1 MFLLW
6 GITFKYNNNQYNKF
20 IICNKIPQRKV
31 ECKYM
36 NRETC
41 IFNYTK
47 KCTDCGECEICDLNT
62 NKKCDNCGECL
73 QREGIDTQAIKID
86 EIKEDKNFV
95 DKEALKK
102 VLKED
107 EEELE
112 SSKKFE
118 QDLENEILQDAELL
132 KDYDENFK
140 EQGLYAIENVD
151 GVQIEYIEDVDGLS
165 ELMEDE
171 SRLKKVAYEEFPG
184 LIKIRENK

>member
-1 MFLLW
+1 
-6 GITFKYNNNQYNKF
+6 
-20 IICNKIPQRKV
+20 
-31 ECKYM
+31 M

-47 KCTDCGECEICDLNT
+47 KCTDCGECEICDLNP
-62 NKKCDNCGECL
+62 NKKCDNCAECL
-73 QREGIDTQAIKID
+73 QREGIDTQAIRID

-107 EEELE
+107 EEEFKFSE
-112 SSKKFE
+112 EFE
-118 QDLENEILQDAELL
+118 QDLENEILQDEKLL

-184 LIKIRENK
+184 LIKIRKDK

>member
-1 MFLLW
+1 
-6 GITFKYNNNQYNKF
+6 
-20 IICNKIPQRKV
+20 
-31 ECKYM
+31 M

-47 KCTDCGECEICDLNT
+47 KCTNCGECEICDLNT

-140 EQGLYAIENVD
+140 EQGVYAIENVD

>member
-1 MFLLW
+1 
-6 GITFKYNNNQYNKF
+6 
-20 IICNKIPQRKV
+20 
-31 ECKYM
+31 M

-112 SSKKFE
+112 SSKK
-118 QDLENEILQDAELL
+118 I
-132 KDYDENFK
+132 
-140 EQGLYAIENVD
+140 
-151 GVQIEYIEDVDGLS
+151 
-165 ELMEDE
+165 
-171 SRLKKVAYEEFPG
+171 
-184 LIKIRENK
+184 

>member
-1 MFLLW
+1 
-6 GITFKYNNNQYNKF
+6 
-20 IICNKIPQRKV
+20 
-31 ECKYM
+31 M

-47 KCTDCGECEICDLNT
+47 KCTDCGECEICDLDP

-95 DKEALKK
+95 DKEDLKK

-107 EEELE
+107 ERELE
-112 SSKKFE
+112 SLKEFE
-118 QDLENEILQDAELL
+118 EDLENEILEKTELL

-140 EQGLYAIENVD
+140 DQGLYAIENVE

-165 ELMEDE
+165 ELMKDE

>member
-1 MFLLW
+1 
-6 GITFKYNNNQYNKF
+6 
-20 IICNKIPQRKV
+20 
-31 ECKYM
+31 M

-47 KCTDCGECEICDLNT
+47 KCTDCGECEICDLSP

-86 EIKEDKNFV
+86 EIKEDKNFI
-95 DKEALKK
+95 DKEDLKK

-107 EEELE
+107 ERELE
-112 SSKKFE
+112 SLKEFE
-118 QDLENEILQDAELL
+118 EDLENEILQETELL

-140 EQGLYAIENVD
+140 EQGLYAIENVE

>member
-1 MFLLW
+1 
-6 GITFKYNNNQYNKF
+6 
-20 IICNKIPQRKV
+20 
-31 ECKYM
+31 M

-47 KCTDCGECEICDLNT
+47 KCTDCGECEICDLDQ

-86 EIKEDKNFV
+86 EIKEDKNFL
-95 DKEALKK
+95 DKEDLKK

-107 EEELE
+107 EKELE
-112 SSKKFE
+112 SLKEFE
-118 QDLENEILQDAELL
+118 EDLENEILQETQLL

-140 EQGLYAIENVD
+140 EQGLYAIENVE

-184 LIKIRENK
+184 LIKIREDK

>member
-1 MFLLW
+1 
-6 GITFKYNNNQYNKF
+6 
-20 IICNKIPQRKV
+20 
-31 ECKYM
+31 M

-118 QDLENEILQDAELL
+118 QDLENEILQDEELL

>member
-1 MFLLW
+1 
-6 GITFKYNNNQYNKF
+6 
-20 IICNKIPQRKV
+20 
-31 ECKYM
+31 M

-86 EIKEDKNFV
+86 EIKEDKGFV
-95 DKEALKK
+95 DKEDLKK

-118 QDLENEILQDAELL
+118 QDLENEILHPVELL

>member
-1 MFLLW
+1 
-6 GITFKYNNNQYNKF
+6 
-20 IICNKIPQRKV
+20 
-31 ECKYM
+31 M

-47 KCTDCGECEICDLNT
+47 KCTDCGECEICDLDQ

-95 DKEALKK
+95 DKEDLKK

-107 EEELE
+107 EKELE
-112 SSKKFE
+112 SLKEFE
-118 QDLENEILQDAELL
+118 EDLENQILQETELL

-140 EQGLYAIENVD
+140 EKGLYAIENVE

>member
-1 MFLLW
+1 
-6 GITFKYNNNQYNKF
+6 
-20 IICNKIPQRKV
+20 
-31 ECKYM
+31 M

-118 QDLENEILQDAELL
+118 QDLENEILQDAKLL

>member
-1 MFLLW
+1 
-6 GITFKYNNNQYNKF
+6 
-20 IICNKIPQRKV
+20 
-31 ECKYM
+31 M

-41 IFNYTK
+41 IFDYTK
-47 KCTDCGECEICDLNT
+47 KCADCGECQVCDLT
-62 NKKCDNCGECL
+62 PDKKCDNCGECL

-95 DKEALKK
+95 NKEDLKK

-107 EEELE
+107 EEDLE
-112 SSKKFE
+112 FSKKFE
-118 QDLENEILQDAELL
+118 EDSENEFPQDTELL

-140 EQGLYAIENVD
+140 EQGLYAIENVE
-151 GVQIEYIEDVDGLS
+151 GVQIDYIEDIDGLS

-184 LIKIRENK
+184 LIKIKENK

>member
-1 MFLLW
+1 
-6 GITFKYNNNQYNKF
+6 
-20 IICNKIPQRKV
+20 
-31 ECKYM
+31 M

-47 KCTDCGECEICDLNT
+47 KCTNCGECEICDLNT

>member
-1 MFLLW
+1 
-6 GITFKYNNNQYNKF
+6 
-20 IICNKIPQRKV
+20 
-31 ECKYM
+31 M

>member
-1 MFLLW
+1 
-6 GITFKYNNNQYNKF
+6 
-20 IICNKIPQRKV
+20 
-31 ECKYM
+31 M

-47 KCTDCGECEICDLNT
+47 KCTDCGECEICDLDP

-95 DKEALKK
+95 DKEDLKK

-107 EEELE
+107 ERELE
-112 SSKKFE
+112 SLKEFE
-118 QDLENEILQDAELL
+118 EDLENGILEETELL

-140 EQGLYAIENVD
+140 EQGLYAIENVE

>member
-1 MFLLW
+1 
-6 GITFKYNNNQYNKF
+6 
-20 IICNKIPQRKV
+20 
-31 ECKYM
+31 M

-47 KCTDCGECEICDLNT
+47 KCTDCGECEICDLDQ

-95 DKEALKK
+95 DKEDLKK

-107 EEELE
+107 EKELE
-112 SSKKFE
+112 SLKEFE
-118 QDLENEILQDAELL
+118 EDLENEILQETELL

-140 EQGLYAIENVD
+140 EQGLYAIENVE

>member
-1 MFLLW
+1 
-6 GITFKYNNNQYNKF
+6 
-20 IICNKIPQRKV
+20 
-31 ECKYM
+31 M

-151 GVQIEYIEDVDGLS
+151 GY
-165 ELMEDE
+165 
-171 SRLKKVAYEEFPG
+171 K
-184 LIKIRENK
+184 

>member
-1 MFLLW
+1 
-6 GITFKYNNNQYNKF
+6 
-20 IICNKIPQRKV
+20 
-31 ECKYM
+31 M

-47 KCTDCGECEICDLNT
+47 KCTDCGECEICDLDQ

-95 DKEALKK
+95 DKEDLKK

-107 EEELE
+107 EKELE
-112 SSKKFE
+112 SLKEFE
-118 QDLENEILQDAELL
+118 EDLENEILQETELL

-140 EQGLYAIENVD
+140 EQGLYAIENIE

>member
-1 MFLLW
+1 
-6 GITFKYNNNQYNKF
+6 
-20 IICNKIPQRKV
+20 
-31 ECKYM
+31 M

-118 QDLENEILQDAELL
+118 QDLENEILQDTELL
-132 KDYDENFK
+132 RDYDENFK

>member
-1 MFLLW
+1 
-6 GITFKYNNNQYNKF
+6 
-20 IICNKIPQRKV
+20 
-31 ECKYM
+31 M

-47 KCTDCGECEICDLNT
+47 KCTDCGECEICDLDQ

-95 DKEALKK
+95 DKEDLKK

-107 EEELE
+107 EKELE
-112 SSKKFE
+112 SLKEFE
-118 QDLENEILQDAELL
+118 EDLENEILQETQLL

-140 EQGLYAIENVD
+140 EQGLYAIENVE
-151 GVQIEYIEDVDGLS
+151 GV
-165 ELMEDE
+165 
-171 SRLKKVAYEEFPG
+171 
-184 LIKIRENK
+184 

>member
-1 MFLLW
+1 
-6 GITFKYNNNQYNKF
+6 
-20 IICNKIPQRKV
+20 
-31 ECKYM
+31 M

-86 EIKEDKNFV
+86 EIKEDKSFV

-118 QDLENEILQDAELL
+118 QDLENEILQDTELL
-132 KDYDENFK
+132 RDYDENFK

>member
-1 MFLLW
+1 
-6 GITFKYNNNQYNKF
+6 
-20 IICNKIPQRKV
+20 
-31 ECKYM
+31 M

-47 KCTDCGECEICDLNT
+47 KCTDCGECEICDLDQ

-73 QREGIDTQAIKID
+73 QREGIDTQAIKIY

-95 DKEALKK
+95 DKEDLKK

-107 EEELE
+107 EKELE
-112 SSKKFE
+112 SLKEFE
-118 QDLENEILQDAELL
+118 EDLENEILQETQLL

-140 EQGLYAIENVD
+140 EQGLYAIENVE

>member
-1 MFLLW
+1 
-6 GITFKYNNNQYNKF
+6 
-20 IICNKIPQRKV
+20 
-31 ECKYM
+31 M

-47 KCTDCGECEICDLNT
+47 KCTDCGECEICDLDQS
-62 NKKCDNCGECL
+62 KKCDNCGECL

-95 DKEALKK
+95 DKEDLKK

-107 EEELE
+107 EKELE
-112 SSKKFE
+112 SLKEFE
-118 QDLENEILQDAELL
+118 EDLENEILQETELL

-140 EQGLYAIENVD
+140 EQGLYAIENVE

>member
-1 MFLLW
+1 
-6 GITFKYNNNQYNKF
+6 
-20 IICNKIPQRKV
+20 
-31 ECKYM
+31 M

-47 KCTDCGECEICDLNT
+47 KCTDCGECEICDLNP
-62 NKKCDNCGECL
+62 NKKCDNCAECL
-73 QREGIDTQAIKID
+73 QREGIDTQAIRID

-107 EEELE
+107 EEEFKFSE
-112 SSKKFE
+112 EFE
-118 QDLENEILQDAELL
+118 QDLENEILQDEKLL

-140 EQGLYAIENVD
+140 EQGLYAIENID

-184 LIKIRENK
+184 LIKIRKDK

>member
-1 MFLLW
+1 M
-6 GITFKYNNNQYNKF
+6 NK
-20 IICNKIPQRKV
+20 
-31 ECKYM
+31 
-36 NRETC
+36 ETC

-171 SRLKKVAYEEFPG
+171 SRLKKVAYEKFPG

>member
-1 MFLLW
+1 
-6 GITFKYNNNQYNKF
+6 
-20 IICNKIPQRKV
+20 
-31 ECKYM
+31 M

-47 KCTDCGECEICDLNT
+47 KCTDCGECEICDLDP

-95 DKEALKK
+95 DKEDLKK

-107 EEELE
+107 ERELE
-112 SSKKFE
+112 SLKEFE
-118 QDLENEILQDAELL
+118 EDLENEILEKTELL

-140 EQGLYAIENVD
+140 EQGLYAIENVE

-165 ELMEDE
+165 ELMKDE

>member
-1 MFLLW
+1 
-6 GITFKYNNNQYNKF
+6 
-20 IICNKIPQRKV
+20 
-31 ECKYM
+31 M

-41 IFNYTK
+41 I
-47 KCTDCGECEICDLNT
+47 LNP
-62 NKKCDNCGECL
+62 NKKCDNCAECL
-73 QREGIDTQAIKID
+73 QREGIDTQAIRID

-107 EEELE
+107 EEEFKFSE
-112 SSKKFE
+112 EFE
-118 QDLENEILQDAELL
+118 QDLENEILQDEKLL
-132 KDYDENFK
+132 KDYDEKFK
-140 EQGLYAIENVD
+140 EQGLYAIENID

-184 LIKIRENK
+184 LIKIRKDK

>member
-1 MFLLW
+1 
-6 GITFKYNNNQYNKF
+6 
-20 IICNKIPQRKV
+20 
-31 ECKYM
+31 M

-47 KCTDCGECEICDLNT
+47 KCTDCGECEICDLNP
-62 NKKCDNCGECL
+62 NKKCDNCAECL
-73 QREGIDTQAIKID
+73 QREGIDTQAIRID

-107 EEELE
+107 EEELKFSE
-112 SSKKFE
+112 EFE
-118 QDLENEILQDAELL
+118 QDLENEILQDEKLL

-171 SRLKKVAYEEFPG
+171 SRLKK
-184 LIKIRENK
+184 

>member
-1 MFLLW
+1 
-6 GITFKYNNNQYNKF
+6 
-20 IICNKIPQRKV
+20 
-31 ECKYM
+31 M

-171 SRLKKVAYEEFPG
+171 SRLKKVAYEKFPG

>member
-1 MFLLW
+1 
-6 GITFKYNNNQYNKF
+6 
-20 IICNKIPQRKV
+20 
-31 ECKYM
+31 M

-47 KCTDCGECEICDLNT
+47 KCADCGECEICDLNT

>member
-1 MFLLW
+1 
-6 GITFKYNNNQYNKF
+6 
-20 IICNKIPQRKV
+20 
-31 ECKYM
+31 M

-47 KCTDCGECEICDLNT
+47 KCTDCGECEICDLNP
-62 NKKCDNCGECL
+62 NKKCDNCAECL
-73 QREGIDTQAIKID
+73 QREGIDTQAIRID

-102 VLKED
+102 LLKED
-107 EEELE
+107 EEEFKFSE
-112 SSKKFE
+112 EFE
-118 QDLENEILQDAELL
+118 QDLENEILQDEKLL

-140 EQGLYAIENVD
+140 EQGLYAIENID

-184 LIKIRENK
+184 LIKIRKDK

>member
-1 MFLLW
+1 
-6 GITFKYNNNQYNKF
+6 
-20 IICNKIPQRKV
+20 
-31 ECKYM
+31 M

-47 KCTDCGECEICDLNT
+47 KCTDCGECKICDLNT

>member
-1 MFLLW
+1 
-6 GITFKYNNNQYNKF
+6 
-20 IICNKIPQRKV
+20 
-31 ECKYM
+31 M

-47 KCTDCGECEICDLNT
+47 KCNDCGECEICDLNT

>member
-1 MFLLW
+1 
-6 GITFKYNNNQYNKF
+6 
-20 IICNKIPQRKV
+20 
-31 ECKYM
+31 M

-47 KCTDCGECEICDLNT
+47 KCTDCGECEICDLDQ

-95 DKEALKK
+95 DKEDLKK

-107 EEELE
+107 EKELE
-112 SSKKFE
+112 SLKEFE
-118 QDLENEILQDAELL
+118 EDLENEILQETELL

-140 EQGLYAIENVD
+140 EQGLYAIENVE

-171 SRLKKVAYEEFPG
+171 SRLKK
-184 LIKIRENK
+184 